1 MNETCWDQTR
11 REGRRHRMRPSLP
24 ATFLAMGVTLLLP
37 IGSHGQALEP
47 DRAERTRVLLEA
59 RATRQLEETR
69 ELQAF
74 HGFRFSDRRGESGI
88 TFRNQVVDDA
98 GRHWTPAHYDHGN
111 AVAVADVD
119 GDGRPDL
126 LFLTQLGSNQLWRN
140 LGNGRFEEITALAG
154 VGLKDQI
161 SVAASFADLDNDG
174 DPDLIITTVRHGN
187 HCYENL
193 GGGRFREITAEA
205 GLAYSGH
212 SSGVILFDYD
222 RDGLLDVFLC
232 NVGRYTSDDLGPG
245 GFHRALP
252 DAFAGH
258 MHPDRTEFSILYHN
272 LGHNRFEDVSSAAGV
287 RNPHWTGDGTFT
299 DLNQDGFPDLYLA
312 NMQGQDQ
319 VYLND
324 GGKRFLPRTSQFFP
338 RTPWGAM
345 GVKFLDYNNDG
356 RMDLF
361 VTDMHSDMT
370 EQQRRLTMRFDPVVE
385 RAKSDAWCTTQ
396 FANVL
401 AGAPSSYV
409 FGNAFFENRGDHYEE
424 RSQELGAETFWPW
437 GISAGDLN
445 ADGYEDLF
453 ITAGMGFPF
462 RYAINSLLLNDGGR
476 RFVGTEF
483 LLGVEPRAGGKIEI
497 DYVTVDCD
505 GADRGNNLCAGK
517 SGVQVIR
524 GATSTRSSA
533 ILDLDGDGDLDII
546 TNEFNDQ
553 PQILL
558 SDLSTRHAIHYLQLR
573 LVGTTSNRDG
583 LGATVR
589 VHSGG
594 ATYTRFHDGKSGYL
608 AQSSLPLYFGL
619 GEASKVDGI
628 EITWPSGKKQT
639 LAGTDEINRTL
650 TVKEP

>member
-1 MNETCWDQTR
+1 
-11 REGRRHRMRPSLP
+11 MRPSLP

-287 RNPHWTGDGTFT
+287 RNPHWTG
-299 DLNQDGFPDLYLA
+299 
-312 NMQGQDQ
+312 
-319 VYLND
+319 
-324 GGKRFLPRTSQFFP
+324 
-338 RTPWGAM
+338 
-345 GVKFLDYNNDG
+345 
-356 RMDLF
+356 
-361 VTDMHSDMT
+361 
-370 EQQRRLTMRFDPVVE
+370 
-385 RAKSDAWCTTQ
+385 
-396 FANVL
+396 
-401 AGAPSSYV
+401 
-409 FGNAFFENRGDHYEE
+409 
-424 RSQELGAETFWPW
+424 
-437 GISAGDLN
+437 
-445 ADGYEDLF
+445 
-453 ITAGMGFPF
+453 
-462 RYAINSLLLNDGGR
+462 
-476 RFVGTEF
+476 
-483 LLGVEPRAGGKIEI
+483 
-497 DYVTVDCD
+497 
-505 GADRGNNLCAGK
+505 
-517 SGVQVIR
+517 
-524 GATSTRSSA
+524 
-533 ILDLDGDGDLDII
+533 
-546 TNEFNDQ
+546 
-553 PQILL
+553 
-558 SDLSTRHAIHYLQLR
+558 
-573 LVGTTSNRDG
+573 
-583 LGATVR
+583 
-589 VHSGG
+589 
-594 ATYTRFHDGKSGYL
+594 
-608 AQSSLPLYFGL
+608 
-619 GEASKVDGI
+619 
-628 EITWPSGKKQT
+628 
-639 LAGTDEINRTL
+639 
-650 TVKEP
+650 